1 MNNLIAFFPKVVYYC
16 DCLQEIID
24 EKCEKPSS
32 LRDICNKIDS
42 SDTDADGMIYYAK
55 CGDDKK
61 HVAFSCAKHL
71 PMEIVI
77 QIHNN
82 NVVEIETETRQNC
95 LSSVKKCLQQNYQM
109 LHYDIFKTS

>member
-1 MNNLIAFFPKVVYYC
+1 MC
-16 DCLQEIID
+16 
-24 EKCEKPSS
+24 
-32 LRDICNKIDS
+32 DICNKIDS

-95 LSSVKKCLQQNYQM
+95 LSSVKKYLQQNYQM
-109 LHYDIFKTS
+109 LHYEIFKTS